1 MDTRRSYLFV
11 TWEGGGN
18 VPAVLGVA
26 RRLAARGHRVRVLT
40 EPCLEESVR
49 RFGAGFIAFTR
60 HFTRRDRHE
69 PLLDDFGARTPVAA
83 LKRSFER
90 VLFGPARIVAEET
103 HRAIMAEPTDAV
115 VADHLMLG
123 ALVAAEAAGVPRVV
137 LFHTPEY
144 LPGPG
149 KPAAGAGFLPRDDL
163 FGRVRDGLF
172 GAVFLHTI
180 GGYLQAFNDAR
191 QALGLPPLRSG
202 REVVDQYHLADM
214 RLIQTSASFD
224 FPITPL
230 PANARYV
237 GPILDDPDWTANDA
251 APGRTQ
257 GHMPGHMPSPAPEPA
272 PQSAPW
278 PEPWPAA
285 RPRTDDR
292 PLVVASLSSTFQN
305 QRAALERIIRAL
317 GTLDV
322 RGLVTHGPAL
332 DGAFHDLPA
341 NVQVVR
347 AAPHASV
354 FPHASAVITHA
365 GHGTVMRALAHDLP
379 VLCLPM
385 GRDQDDNAA
394 RVVARGAGLRLK
406 PTASSE
412 RIAVALRR
420 LLREP
425 TFAAGAKRLGRVIR
439 DDATADHAV
448 HALEALGTGAAA
460 RAA

>member
-1 MDTRRSYLFV
+1 MHTRRSYLFV

-26 RRLAARGHRVRVLT
+26 RRLSARGHRVRVLT
-40 EPCLEESVR
+40 EPCLEETVHQ
-49 RFGAGFIAFTR
+49 FGAEFIAFTR
-60 HFTRRDRHE
+60 HFTRRNRSE
-69 PLLDDFGARTPVAA
+69 PLLDDFGAKSPVAA

-90 VLFGPARIVAEET
+90 VVFGPARIVAEET
-103 HRAIMAEPTDAV
+103 HHAIAAEPPDAV

-149 KPAAGAGFLPRDDL
+149 KPAAGAGFLLRNDWI
-163 FGRVRDGLF
+163 GRVRDGL
-172 GAVFLHTI
+172 LHAAFTKTV
-180 GGYLQAFNDAR
+180 GGYLEAFNDAR
-191 QALGLPPLRSG
+191 RALGLTPLRSA
-202 REVVDQYHLADM
+202 RELVDQYHLADM
-214 RLIQTSASFD
+214 RLIQTSAAFD

-237 GPILDDPDWTANDA
+237 GPILDDPDWTTDLDESGH
-251 APGRTQ
+251 APGQ
-257 GHMPGHMPSPAPEPA
+257 VSPHAPRH
-272 PQSAPW
+272 APW
-278 PEPWPAA
+278 LSELASS
-285 RPRTDDR
+285 DDR

-332 DGAFHDLPA
+332 DGTFHDVPA

-347 AAPHASV
+347 TAPHAAV

-420 LLREP
+420 LLSEP
-425 TFAAGAKRLGRVIR
+425 TFAEGAKRLGRVIR
-439 DDATADHAV
+439 DDAAADHAV
-448 HALEALGTGAAA
+448 HALEALGPGAAA